1 MKKAISL
8 FITTA
13 FITLSIISFSG
24 CEIVH
29 LNDIPEETTTPAP
42 ETAVDIVILPPKP
55 EYPYIADTNMDKLLN
70 INASELPGIDYEGAT
85 VEYVYSTEFTTYIV
99 DEMTISGSKAIL
111 NCLKLLNASDRID
124 EEFTQMVGVGP
135 HDFRIT
141 LSTGEKIYIGVRS
154 GDIFF
159 VNGTPYE
166 CDDEQ
171 NFDALYN
178 YINIIRRFEPPDSLI
193 PIADR
198 TKEVNGTELAAL
210 IFDGAQ
216 VEYIVTDF
224 STEILGKMPAD
235 YAESFFECLKA
246 SEISSEIDNDFSP
259 TPTVGDDSIYGFRI
273 TLNSNE
279 KIFVGVNTDFY
290 DGVFI
295 NGTPYKCDKETLEKL
310 ESMLKE

>member
-70 INASELPGIDYEGAT
+70 INASELPGIDYEGDT

-99 DEMTISGSKAIL
+99 DEMTINGTKAIL
-111 NCLKLLNASDRID
+111 NCLKLLKASDRID
-124 EEFTQMVGVGP
+124 EEFMQMVGVGP

-141 LSTGEKIYIGVRS
+141 LSTGEKIYIGVRY
-154 GDIFF
+154 DDVF

-166 CDDEQ
+166 LDDKE
-171 NFDALYN
+171 NCGTLSDYRN
-178 YINIIRRFEPPDSLI
+178 IRRFEPPDSLI
-193 PIADR
+193 PNADR
-198 TKEVNGTELAAL
+198 TKEVNGAELAAL
-210 IFDGAQ
+210 SFDGAK
-216 VEYIVTDF
+216 VEYIVTGF
-224 STEILGKMPAD
+224 GTEILGEMPTD
-235 YAESFFECLKA
+235 YTESFFECLKA
-246 SEISSEIDNDFSP
+246 SDISSEIDNDFSP
-259 TPTVGDDSIYGFRI
+259 PQTVGGFNIYGFRI
-273 TLNSNE
+273 TLNSDE
-279 KIFVGVNTDFY
+279 KIFVGVNTDLY

-295 NGTPYKCDKETLEKL
+295 NDTPYRCDKETLEKL
-310 ESMLKE
+310 EGMLKK